1 MGRLLAEDL
10 ILLCWDGGKGRAHSR
25 CTLGVTFG
33 VGGALMIEA
42 LLADAL
48 AVDAWRE
55 WRVRRTGGGADDALI
70 AEVADQAEPQPGDE
84 PPSVSGLV
92 QTLST
97 PYFFASVRDRLISG
111 GVLRQAQRRRFGL
124 IPVTRF
130 PAADPAAA
138 AAPRHAV
145 RPLLTGDAEPG
156 EVTLRTVLLAALAR
170 PTNAVDRLVG
180 RSRRRTA
187 HRRAAALPETTR
199 VFETVGTLSE
209 AITMAIAATTAAAS
223 GAATSLG
230 GAGGGPH
237 G

>member
-10 ILLCWDGGKGRAHSR
+10 VLLCWDDGKGRARSR

-42 LLADAL
+42 LVAHAL
-48 AVDAWRE
+48 AVDE

-70 AEVADQAEPQPGDE
+70 GEVADQAEPQPGDE

-170 PTNAVDRLVG
+170 PTNAVDQLVG
-180 RSRRRTA
+180 RSQRGTA
-187 HRRAAALPETTR
+187 HRRAAALAETTG
-199 VFETVGTLSE
+199 VAETVGTLSE

-223 GAATSLG
+223 GAVTGLG
-230 GAGGGPH
+230 GAGGGP
-237 G
+237 GGG